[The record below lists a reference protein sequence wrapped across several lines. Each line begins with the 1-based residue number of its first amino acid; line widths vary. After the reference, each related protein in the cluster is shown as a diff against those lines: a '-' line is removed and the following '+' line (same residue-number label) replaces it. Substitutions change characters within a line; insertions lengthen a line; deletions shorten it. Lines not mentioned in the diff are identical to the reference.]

1 MLEIERKYLVK
12 SRAYR
17 EEAIKKEEI
26 VQGFLNT
33 HPDRTVRVRL
43 SGEQGFM
50 TVKGR
55 TDNEGIT
62 RFEWEREIPA
72 TEARALLEICE
83 PGVIRK
89 VRYFVRSGTHLIEVD
104 EFGGA
109 NEGLVIA
116 EIEMQEINEI
126 IVKPEWL
133 GEEVT
138 GDPKYYNSQLS
149 KNPYSTWKNT

>member
-12 SRAYR
+12 SDAYR
-17 EEAIKKEEI
+17 MEAFDKEEI
-26 VQGFLNT
+26 IQGFLNT

-43 SGEQGFM
+43 SGDKGFI

-55 TDNEGIT
+55 TDAEGIT

-72 TEARALLEICE
+72 AEARALLEICE

-89 VRYFVRSGTHLIEVD
+89 VRYMVRSGEHLVEVD
-104 EFGGA
+104 EFAGD

-116 EIEMQEINEI
+116 EIEMKEINEY
-126 IVKPEWL
+126 IVKPDWL
-133 GEEVT
+133 GDEVT
-138 GDPKYYNSQLS
+138 GEPKYYNSQLS
-149 KNPYSTWKNT
+149 KKPYTKWKNT

>member
-1 MLEIERKYLVK
+1 MLEIERKYLVR

-17 EEAIKKEEI
+17 EEAIKMEEI

-43 SGEQGFM
+43 SGEKGFI
-50 TVKGR
+50 TVKGS
-55 TDNEGIT
+55 TDAEGIT

-72 TEARALLEICE
+72 AEARALLEICE
-83 PGVIRK
+83 PGVISK
-89 VRYFVRSGTHLIEVD
+89 QRYFVRSGTHLIEVD
-104 EFGGA
+104 EFRGA
-109 NEGLVIA
+109 NEGLVVA
-116 EIEMQEINEI
+116 EIEMQEIDEI

-133 GEEVT
+133 GAEVT

-149 KNPYSTWKNT
+149 KKPYTTWKNT